1 MSWRQTVTKYNRPLD
16 QAKHGEFT
24 VFIAGDDLEF
34 RPLELDDQRVEVDQI
49 LRSAGYNP
57 TLDYRLVEL
66 TFPGTKSWDDDEMI
80 CLGASVGRHFI
91 AGKSDRLFTFAID
104 DIPYESPFQALSEP
118 QLRILAGVKEGM
130 TLALMLEGESSKD
143 LNPGDVVSFE
153 GPAVER
159 LYSREAM
166 VTVWLNNQGERKL
179 PRGSY
184 TFDKIVAL
192 LDIPAGYALSYVNA
206 SGKLIPL
213 KEGDSL
219 EIFDGIK
226 FFSHAAGGAAA

>member
-1 MSWRQTVTKYNRPLD
+1 MTNHDRHPGEG
-16 QAKHGEFT
+16 KHREFT
-24 VFIAGDDLEF
+24 VFVAGDDLEF
-34 RPLELDDQRVEVDQI
+34 RPLDLDDQRVEVDQI

-66 TFPGTKSWDDDEMI
+66 TFPGTKSWDDDETI
-80 CLGASVGRHFI
+80 CLDAGINRYFI
-91 AGKSDRLFTFAID
+91 AGKSDRLFAFSID
-104 DIPYESPFQALSEP
+104 DIPYESPFQALGEL
-118 QLRILAGVKEGM
+118 QLRILAGVKEG
-130 TLALMLEGESSKD
+130 TILVLMREGESSKD

-153 GPAVER
+153 GRAVER

-166 VTVWLNNQGERKL
+166 VTVCLNNQGERKL
-179 PRGSY
+179 RRGSY

-192 LDIPAGYALSYVNA
+192 LGIPAGYALSYVNG

-219 EIFDGIK
+219 EIFDGTK
-226 FFSHAAGGAAA
+226 FFSHAAGGAAS